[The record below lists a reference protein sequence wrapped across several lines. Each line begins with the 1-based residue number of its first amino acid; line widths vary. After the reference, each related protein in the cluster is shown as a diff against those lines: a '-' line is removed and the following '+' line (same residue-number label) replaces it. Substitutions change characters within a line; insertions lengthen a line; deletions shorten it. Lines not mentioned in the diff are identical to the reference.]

1 VIQLVVNGLALGSIY
16 ALVALGLLL
25 IFNAAQVVNFA
36 QGQLLMLG
44 AYLGITTVVLCE
56 LPTIIAYALTFVAMA
71 VLGLVLVAVAYFP
84 LRGKPTYLV
93 ILTTIAIGI
102 ILENLA
108 LNIWG
113 PLPTALPTPLA
124 LPPLRFAG
132 GVVTAHQLFIFAVTC
147 TVLLLQYLFLRH
159 TNLGVMMQATAQDL
173 EMARLVGIPVN
184 RTITVAFMLG
194 SGLSSVAG
202 LLVTPLFLADPTMG
216 GILGLKAFVVSVIG
230 GFGNLPGAVL
240 GGLALGI
247 VETFGAR
254 YISSDYRDVYAFLI
268 MILVLFLRPRGL
280 FGERV
285 SERV

>member
-1 VIQLVVNGLALGSIY
+1 
-16 ALVALGLLL
+16 
-25 IFNAAQVVNFA
+25 
-36 QGQLLMLG
+36 M
-44 AYLGITTVVLCE
+44 VLHE
-56 LPTIIAYALTFVAMA
+56 LPTGIAYALTFVAM
-71 VLGLVLVAVAYFP
+71 GLVGLCVMAVAYFP

-93 ILTTIAIGI
+93 ILTTIAIGVI
-102 ILENLA
+102 VENLA

-113 PLPTALPTPLA
+113 PLPTSLPSPLA
-124 LPPLRFAG
+124 LPPLRIAG
-132 GVVTAHQLFIFAVTC
+132 AVITAHQLFIFAATG

-159 TNLGVMMQATAQDL
+159 TRFGVMMQATSQDL
-173 EMARLVGIPVN
+173 EMARLVGIRVN
-184 RTITVAFMLG
+184 RAIAVAFMLG
-194 SGLSSVAG
+194 SALSSVAG

-230 GFGNLPGAVL
+230 GFGNPPGAVL

-254 YISSDYRDVYAFLI
+254 YISSDYRDAYAFLI